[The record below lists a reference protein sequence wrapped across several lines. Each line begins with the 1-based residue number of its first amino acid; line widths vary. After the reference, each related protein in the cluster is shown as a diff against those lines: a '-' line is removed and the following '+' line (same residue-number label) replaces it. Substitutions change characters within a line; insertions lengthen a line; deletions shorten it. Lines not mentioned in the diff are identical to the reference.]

1 MKKDSIKKK
10 KNLMIYEMQKEKQT
24 ELQMITGFET
34 LMITAVFFFFYHL
47 QKCSVLSTIHRMI
60 LCCGIVFFF

>member
-34 LMITAVFFFFYHL
+34 LMITAVFFFFSITYKNAL
-47 QKCSVLSTIHRMI
+47 YFLLFIE
-60 LCCGIVFFF
+60 

>member
-1 MKKDSIKKK
+1 MKKGSIKKK

-34 LMITAVFFFFYHL
+34 LMITAVFFFF
-47 QKCSVLSTIHRMI
+47 LSLTKM
-60 LCCGIVFFF
+60 LCTFYYS